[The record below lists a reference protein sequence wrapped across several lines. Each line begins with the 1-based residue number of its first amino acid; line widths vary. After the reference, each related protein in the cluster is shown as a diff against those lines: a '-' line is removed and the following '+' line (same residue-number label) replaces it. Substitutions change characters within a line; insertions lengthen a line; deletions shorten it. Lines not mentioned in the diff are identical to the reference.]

1 MTAQILLHPSL
12 APLDGGIN
20 FRDLGGNS
28 VADGRRIKRGLLF
41 RSGALD
47 RLSENDCSYLAQMP
61 MRSVLDYRDF
71 DEVQAK
77 PDVLWSGAD
86 YYHVPANPLSSEVNA
101 NLEKLTDENAGQV

>member
-41 RSGALD
+41 RSGSLE
-47 RLSENDCSYLAQMP
+47 RLTEDDCTFLAGVPVCRCVRCWITVTP
-61 MRSVLDYRDF
+61 MKFRPSLM
-71 DEVQAK
+71 
-77 PDVLWSGAD
+77 SCGAA
-86 YYHVPANPLSSEVNA
+86 PIIIISRPIR
-101 NLEKLTDENAGQV
+101 